1 MDPVSLAVWTLTVAV
16 AAGTILALWHLRATD
31 RTGQP
36 PLAAGI
42 AHGIVG
48 TAGLAVL
55 GFALRGPARGG
66 GAGVGS
72 FGSIAAL
79 LFVGAVVTGVATLL
93 LRRRKPIVM
102 AVHAG
107 IAITGYVLL
116 LAWNALG

>member
-1 MDPVSLAVWTLTVAV
+1 MGLVSVAVWVLTVAV

-31 RTGQP
+31 AASRP

-42 AHGIVG
+42 AHGLVG
-48 TAGLAVL
+48 AA
-55 GFALRGPARGG
+55 GFAALLVAVRGPPRGVDT
-66 GAGVGS
+66 GVGS
-72 FGSIAAL
+72 FGIIASAL
-79 LFVGAVVTGVATLL
+79 FAGAIGTGVAVLL
-93 LRRRKPIVM
+93 LRRKPIVM